1 MIKLTEMTV
10 GQTNVPKYKLNNGRE
25 MPAIALGTYL
35 GHDKSGMVRSVNKQ
49 LRDVVMQAIDVGY
62 RHFDTAE
69 IYGTEEELGEGVR
82 RKMEEGAVRREE
94 LFITD
99 KLWNTHHKR
108 EQVVP
113 SLRESL
119 CKMGLSYIDLFLMHW
134 PMGLHLRDWFPRE
147 RQEQTLDG
155 ICTRVLVVREIFF
168 TCTRNTDVLQQVL
181 MALRFRLQ
189 TAITSEDYTH
199 SDVDFMETWLGLE
212 DAVRLGLAR
221 NIGVSNFNKQQLERI
236 LREGSIRPAAL
247 QIEVHPQIIQTELV
261 QLAQRHQLVVM
272 GYSPFGS
279 LVTRYGIKFPGPTID
294 DPTLVAIARRHHKT
308 TPQVVLRWLVD
319 RNVVPVTKTVN
330 PSRLKENIDI
340 FDFELSAREI
350 EIINKFD
357 EKTRYTLP
365 SFWQTHAYYPFE
377 KVDNPSADPF
387 IKH

>member
-1 MIKLTEMTV
+1 MSLCSVCYEQHKMADPILLGLIVFSMMTV

-134 PMGLHLRDWFPRE
+134 PMGLH
-147 RQEQTLDG
+147 
-155 ICTRVLVVREIFF
+155 
-168 TCTRNTDVLQQVL
+168 
-181 MALRFRLQ
+181 
-189 TAITSEDYTH
+189 EDYTH

-247 QIEVHPQIIQTELV
+247 QIE
-261 QLAQRHQLVVM
+261 
-272 GYSPFGS
+272 
-279 LVTRYGIKFPGPTID
+279 
-294 DPTLVAIARRHHKT
+294 
-308 TPQVVLRWLVD
+308 VD

>member
-10 GQTNVPKYKLNNGRE
+10 GQTNVPKYKLINGRE

-119 CKMGLSYIDLFLMHW
+119 SKMGLSYIDLFLMHW
-134 PMGLHLRDWFPRE
+134 PMGLH
-147 RQEQTLDG
+147 
-155 ICTRVLVVREIFF
+155 
-168 TCTRNTDVLQQVL
+168 
-181 MALRFRLQ
+181 
-189 TAITSEDYTH
+189 EDYTH

-279 LVTRYGIKFPGPTID
+279 LVTRYGLTFPGPTID

-319 RNVVPVTKTVN
+319 RNVVPVTKTVS